1 MVSEKAVYWVAVVV
15 AVFGFSHT
23 RFARHFDL
31 TSSITDRFACVADK
45 ITGSADRLLSRA
57 ELPMELGEVR
67 INRSQAKLARAQQK
81 VACVQATMA
90 RRQADFAR
98 LEANRARLMAMEQM
112 HRVTF
117 VNPMQNVVIRVP
129 QMSIPNLPKLTD
141 DGTL

>member
-1 MVSEKAVYWVAVVV
+1 MVSEKAVFWVAVVV
-15 AVFGFSHT
+15 AIFGFSHT
-23 RFARHFDL
+23 RFTRHFDF

-45 ITGSADRLLSRA
+45 ITGRADRLLSRA
-57 ELPMELGEVR
+57 ELPGELGEIR
-67 INRSQAKLARAQQK
+67 INRGQAKLARAQQK

-98 LEANRARLMAMEQM
+98 LEANRARLIAMEQM

-117 VNPMQNVVIRVP
+117 FNPMQNVVIRVP
-129 QMSIPNLPKLTD
+129 QISIPKLPALTD